1 MEPNKKVKYLTKNN
15 MELDDNAKKQILQ
28 RILAQKNRVET
39 YDVQIVSFSEYKNGI
54 EVSFLLDGVQQGQE
68 LITWWEIAMKA

>member
-1 MEPNKKVKYLTKNN
+1 